1 MFFLSETNIGK
12 HFLKRCMC
20 VHAQSCLTLCNP
32 MDCVAHQVGFSRQ
45 EYWSGLPF
53 RPSGDLPNPG
63 IEPASLAAPAL
74 AGRFFTTEPPEDKRV
89 NILDFVG
96 QEAN

>member
-1 MFFLSETNIGK
+1 MAASKFLGK
-12 HFLKRCMC
+12 VKVL
-20 VHAQSCLTLCNP
+20 VAQSCLTLCNP
-32 MDCVAHQVGFSRQ
+32 MGCVAHQVGFSRQ
-45 EYWSGLPF
+45 EYWSGLPL
-53 RPSGDLPNPG
+53 RPSGYLSNPG